1 MESGKCKDRASFGSR
16 TVQCYAA
23 WLHKINRFSKDF
35 LPTCNS
41 FQFWTPDLCFF
52 PVILLTA
59 LLSFLSCGVPSILN
73 SVPCLFPSH
82 MPRDLGPPWLSLC
95 QHPVWI
101 IDGGKL
107 GLWKPL
113 LFERVVRLQFCKRQR
128 ANTSIFMLHVPTPSK
143 LRPWNTYLIQTICFT
158 AFFFFFFLMSR

>member
-1 MESGKCKDRASFGSR
+1 MQQFPVLNSR
-16 TVQCYAA
+16 P
-23 WLHKINRFSKDF
+23 LF
-35 LPTCNS
+35 LPSYPSDS
-41 FQFWTPDLCFF
+41 FAFF
-52 PVILLTA
+52 FILWYT
-59 LLSFLSCGVPSILN
+59 SILN

-82 MPRDLGPPWLSLC
+82 RPRDLGPPWLSLC

-128 ANTSIFMLHVPTPSK
+128 ANTSIFMLHVPTLSK
-143 LRPWNTYLIQTICFT
+143 LRPWNTCLIQTICFT
-158 AFFFFFFLMSR
+158 AFFFFF